1 MKYLPLLWAGLWRKP
16 IRTVLTVLSIAVAFL
31 LFGLLQGV
39 ISGFDAARAK
49 LSDTHL
55 RVTNRVNLFEPIPI
69 AYKSQIAAV
78 PGVEAISYFVIF
90 VGYFQDPKNGFNIA
104 AVDVDTWLAAIPD
117 FHVPQDQRE
126 AMHTTRTGA
135 LVGSELMK
143 KYNWHIGDRIS
154 LHSMIWVNKD
164 GSSEWPLDI
173 VGVVNADPDD
183 DPQFGTELYF
193 NYDYLDSGRTTR
205 TGTVNQF
212 VVTPK
217 AGADSNQIAIAI
229 DRLFAN
235 SSAETSTMNERAFF
249 ASMSRNIG
257 DVQRFVGWIIGAVLF
272 TLLFMAGNTMSQSVR
287 DRLSELGVLK
297 ALGFG
302 NTQVWMLIVV
312 EAAVLT
318 FVAAALGLAVAA
330 AVFPA
335 VFKSIAG
342 GPGTLPL
349 RILPVGLT
357 IALLLAV
364 VSATLP
370 AMRARRLTIVQ
381 ALSGR

>member
-1 MKYLPLLWAGLWRKP
+1 M
-16 IRTVLTVLSIAVAFL
+16 
-31 LFGLLQGV
+31 
-39 ISGFDAARAK
+39 
-49 LSDTHL
+49 
-55 RVTNRVNLFEPIPI
+55 
-69 AYKSQIAAV
+69 

-90 VGYFQDPKNGFNIA
+90 AGYFQDPKNGFSIA
-104 AVDVDTWLAAIPD
+104 AVDVDTWLAAIPN

-143 KYNWHIGDRIS
+143 KFDWHIGDRIS

-173 VGVVNADPDD
+173 VGVVNAGPDD

-193 NYDYLDSGRTTR
+193 NYDYLDSARTTR

-212 VVTPK
+212 VVSPK
-217 AGADSNQIAIAI
+217 PGTDSNQIAIAI

-302 NTQVWMLIVV
+302 NTQRVDADRR
-312 EAAVLT
+312 EAAVLS
-318 FVAAALGLAVAA
+318 FVAAALG
-330 AVFPA
+330 PRGRG
-335 VFKSIAG
+335 S
-342 GPGTLPL
+342 
-349 RILPVGLT
+349 RI
-357 IALLLAV
+357 
-364 VSATLP
+364 
-370 AMRARRLTIVQ
+370 
-381 ALSGR
+381 SGRIQVDGGRLRPPCRCASIRWAARSRYCCRR